1 MWRHG
6 VGVVVTVVAMGGD
19 AVTWQYYDTNKSKC
33 ISKEK
38 CL

>member
-1 MWRHG
+1 M
-6 VGVVVTVVAMGGD
+6 VVAMGGD

-38 CL
+38 CLEVQC